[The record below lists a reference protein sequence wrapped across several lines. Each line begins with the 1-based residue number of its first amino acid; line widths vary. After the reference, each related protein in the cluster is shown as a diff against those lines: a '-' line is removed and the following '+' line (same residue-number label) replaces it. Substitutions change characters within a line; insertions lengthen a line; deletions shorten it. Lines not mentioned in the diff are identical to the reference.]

1 MFIGVWL
8 YAGRRGLGTLPENLR
23 PTISEILEW
32 RFLVPAVMP
41 IVVLFGFLLKKYPP
55 GYSIAWTLIVMI
67 FFIML
72 TGGAENTKFSKRP
85 QEIGKTIINTMHTL
99 SSLIV
104 LCVCI
109 MVFVS
114 LMGMTGFGVE
124 FTSFIVELGKSNL
137 FLVLFLAAI
146 ICIILG
152 MGMPT
157 VAAYVVAA
165 TVLER
170 AFVGIGISTPAA
182 HLFIFYFAIFS
193 AITPPVCVA
202 SFTAASIA
210 KTSFLSISF
219 QAISLGIAAFI
230 VPFLFCL
237 NEALLFKGNLFIITI
252 SFTLTFIGLV
262 FLQSGIRGYHL
273 KIAKIYERIIFI
285 VISFMIFVLV
295 AKIG

>member
-1 MFIGVWL
+1 M
-8 YAGRRGLGTLPENLR
+8 
-23 PTISEILEW
+23 EW
-32 RFLVPAVMP
+32 RFLVPAIMP
-41 IVVLFGFLLKKYPP
+41 LIVLFWFLLKKYPP
-55 GYSIAWTLIVMI
+55 GYAVAWTLIVMI

-72 TGGAENTKFSKRP
+72 TGGAENTKFDKRP
-85 QEIGKTIINTMHTL
+85 QEIAKTIINSMFSL
-99 SSLIV
+99 CSLIV

-109 MVFVS
+109 MTFVS

-124 FTSFIVELGKSNL
+124 FTSFIIDLGKTNL
-137 FLVLFLAAI
+137 FLILCLSAVI
-146 ICIILG
+146 SIVLG

-170 AFVGIGISTPAA
+170 AFVGIGINAHAA

-210 KTSFLSISF
+210 KTSWLNISV
-219 QAISLGIAAFI
+219 QAILLGIAGFI

-237 NEALLFKGNLFIITI
+237 NEALLFKGNFVIII
-252 SFTLTFIGLV
+252 LSIIFTAIGLI
-262 FLQSGIRGYHL
+262 FLQSGIRGYHIRVAKKSE
-273 KIAKIYERIIFI
+273 KIMLILT
-285 VISFMIFVLV
+285 SFLCFLLV